1 MEANHAEVIEND
13 EDQSTDEL
21 RLKELEK
28 TLVALRTE
36 VETVAVQNEKLR
48 IQKDERLARDLN
60 GRLFADRKPN
70 D

>member
-1 MEANHAEVIEND
+1 VEANHAEVIEND
-13 EDQSTDEL
+13 EDQSNDEL

-48 IQKDERLARDLN
+48 IQKDESLARDLN

>member
-13 EDQSTDEL
+13 EDQSNDEL

-48 IQKDERLARDLN
+48 IQKDESLARDLN

>member
-13 EDQSTDEL
+13 EDQSNDEL